1 MITIVLALLVVM
13 VVVGVATHERRFW
26 WGRLGSAGV
35 LPEASSQEVN
45 TNALSDLAA
54 ATEAYAAY
62 LNAPRGVLD
71 AAEQRMFDE
80 DLAKARAAVE
90 MAWLQAKP
98 VRQPD

>member
-1 MITIVLALLVVM
+1 MITTILALLVVM
-13 VVVGVATHERRFW
+13 VVVGVATHERHFW
-26 WGRLGSAGV
+26 WRQLGNGGV
-35 LPEASSQEVN
+35 LREASSREVN
-45 TNALSDLAA
+45 MDALFDLAA

-71 AAEQRMFDE
+71 PAEQRMFDE

>member
-1 MITIVLALLVVM
+1 MTITAPQPVETTTASPMGEAVRAREVSMDAL
-13 VVVGVATHERRFW
+13 F
-26 WGRLGSAGV
+26 
-35 LPEASSQEVN
+35 
-45 TNALSDLAA
+45 DLAA

-71 AAEQRMFDE
+71 PAEQRMFDE